1 MIESLHQYVNYL
13 RQPGKEFMSIK
24 DYNSK
29 FNTDIKENG
38 ALEVQIKRA
47 RKEMGPNDFLP
58 HSFGLKRK
66 TYKKMSKDIG
76 SKDIGSKEEPTYQ
89 AKERAE
95 KTLDDLLS
103 EDVEEEYE
111 EACDNCGKK
120 KCSGHEFEEQLDGLA
135 IEDAQTLNHLIAFK
149 GETEDI
155 TTRVMKGKA
164 RYIDQ
169 LKAYVNGDNNVA
181 VRLYNGKK
189 VNVSDLSPNKDSL
202 REMFDKFPA
211 GPHIIECD

>member
-29 FNTDIKENG
+29 FNTEIKGND
-38 ALEVQIKRA
+38 ALEAQIKRA

-66 TYKKMSKDIG
+66 KFKKMSKA
-76 SKDIGSKEEPTYQ
+76 KEEPTYQ

-135 IEDAQTLNHLIAFK
+135 IEDAQTLQHLIAFK

-155 TTRVMKGKA
+155 TTRLMKGKS

-169 LKAYVNGDNNVA
+169 LKAYANGDNDVT

>member
-1 MIESLHQYVNYL
+1 
-13 RQPGKEFMSIK
+13 MSK
-24 DYNSK
+24 D
-29 FNTDIKENG
+29 IG
-38 ALEVQIKRA
+38 
-47 RKEMGPNDFLP
+47 
-58 HSFGLKRK
+58 
-66 TYKKMSKDIG
+66 SKDIG
-76 SKDIGSKEEPTYQ
+76 SKDIGSKEELTYQ
-89 AKERAE
+89 AKERADGYAGDGETGE

-135 IEDAQTLNHLIAFK
+135 IEDAQTLQHLIAFK

-155 TTRVMKGKA
+155 TTRLMKGKS
-164 RYIDQ
+164 RYIEA
-169 LKAYVNGDNNVA
+169 LKSYANGDNSA
-181 VRLYNGKK
+181 SIRLYNGKK
-189 VNVSDLSPNKDSL
+189 VNVSDLSPNEDSL